1 MLRVSAKHLAVKNNK
16 KLAVKIQYPGI
27 SDSISSDLSLVKPMA
42 IRMFNLKGKGSD
54 QYFKEVEDKLIE
66 ETNYTLE
73 LKQSRSCC
81 CMQEN

>member
-1 MLRVSAKHLAVKNNK
+1 VKKTKTCSKDTVS
-16 KLAVKIQYPGI
+16 GI

-66 ETNYTLE
+66 EPTTLE
-73 LKQSRSCC
+73 LKQS
-81 CMQEN
+81 QEVVAA